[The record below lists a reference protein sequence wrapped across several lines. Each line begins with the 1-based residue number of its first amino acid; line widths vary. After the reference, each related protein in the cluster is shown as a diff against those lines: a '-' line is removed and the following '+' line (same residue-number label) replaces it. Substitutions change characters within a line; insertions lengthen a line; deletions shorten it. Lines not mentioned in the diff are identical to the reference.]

1 MRTTKR
7 TLTIF
12 AMLFSVLVFAS
23 ACGSSN
29 DPQSWA
35 EAEDDGNLRPNFIR
49 ACTEANTDGAEIG
62 WTADQIATYGECAF
76 VEIVE
81 YFGGEIDGSN
91 QLTDAAAAADSGRDF
106 AAFKELESTL
116 RDNPEDIPAD
126 IRALLT
132 GQGGCTD
139 QALAS

>member
-7 TLTIF
+7 SLTIF

-49 ACTEANTDGAEIG
+49 ACTEANTDGAEIEL
-62 WTADQIATYGECAF
+62 TADQIAAYCECAF

-81 YFGGEIDGSN
+81 YFGGEIDGSK
-91 QLTDAAAAADSGRDF
+91 LTDAAVAADSGRDF
-106 AAFKELESTL
+106 EAFKELESTL

>member
-1 MRTTKR
+1 MKR
-7 TLTIF
+7 SLTVF

-35 EAEDDGNLRPNFIR
+35 EAEEDGNLRPNFIR
-49 ACTEANTDGAEIG
+49 ACTEANTDGAQVEL
-62 WTADQIATYGECAF
+62 TADQIATYCECAF

-91 QLTDAAAAADSGRDF
+91 QLTDAAVAADSGRDF
-106 AAFKELESTL
+106 SAFKELESTL

-139 QALAS
+139 QARAS

>member
-1 MRTTKR
+1 MATTKR
-7 TLTIF
+7 SLTIF

-35 EAEDDGNLRPNFIR
+35 EAEEDGNLRPNFIR
-49 ACTEANTDGAEIG
+49 ACTEANTDGADIDFTDDEI
-62 WTADQIATYGECAF
+62 AVYCECAF

-91 QLTDAAAAADSGRDF
+91 RLVDVADAVVGRDF
-106 AAFKELESTL
+106 EAFKDLESSL

-126 IRALLT
+126 IRAMLT

-139 QALAS
+139 QALNS

>member
-7 TLTIF
+7 SLTIF

-29 DPQSWA
+29 DPESWA
-35 EAEDDGNLRPNFIR
+35 EAEEDGNLRPNFIR
-49 ACTEANTDGAEIG
+49 ACTEANAEG
-62 WTADQIATYGECAF
+62 GEVQFTEAEAAVYCECAF

-81 YFGGEIDGSN
+81 YFGGEINGDN
-91 QLTDAAAAADSGRDF
+91 ALVDVATATAGRDF
-106 AAFKELESTL
+106 EAFKDLESSL

-126 IRALLT
+126 ISAMLT